1 MLKPPSTASRHF
13 KTAGTPGAQVLR
25 KEQAM
30 AWERKLMR
38 TVRVRNVNKSGT
50 LARLLAS
57 IANLGASVGSIE
69 MLTET
74 AQAVVRDITVYADDE
89 EHMDHVIETMRV
101 NEGTRVLEVRDEVL
115 RVHQKGKIAIRSRF
129 PIDSTATL
137 RRVYTPGVAEVCL
150 KIADDPELAWLYTS
164 ISHFVAIV
172 TDGSAVLG
180 LGDIGAL
187 ASMPVMEGK
196 AMLMETLVGLSGMPI
211 LLNTRDP
218 EQIIQAVANIAPTF
232 AAIQLEDI
240 SAPRCFEVEERLQA
254 MLDIPVFHDNQHG
267 TAVVSTAALQVMASR
282 ARVDIGKAVI
292 GQVGLGAAGNAIAKM
307 LMRLTGNPVLGIDLN
322 ETCMERF
329 EHDGGRRSS
338 LAEIMSECQIV
349 IATTGVPNLIPPEMI
364 RKGQI
369 ILALSHPK
377 PEIDPEE
384 AMQRGAIFSADGK
397 SVNNI
402 LGFPGIFRGAV
413 DSRAPRIT
421 HEMLVAAVDVLVRET
436 PSEELMPNPLD
447 KRVHRQVAR
456 AVAETAMR
464 QGIARA
470 EYVSYV
476 EE

>member
-1 MLKPPSTASRHF
+1 
-13 KTAGTPGAQVLR
+13 
-25 KEQAM
+25 M

-38 TVRVRNVNKSGT
+38 TVRVRNVQKPGT
-50 LARLLAS
+50 LARLLAAVS
-57 IANLGASVGSIE
+57 AMGGSVGSIE

-74 AQAVVRDITVYADDE
+74 AQSVVRDITVYAEDA

-115 RVHQKGKIAIRSRF
+115 QVHQKGKIAIRSRF
-129 PIDSTATL
+129 PIESTAML

-164 ISHFVAIV
+164 ISHMVAIV

-180 LGDIGAL
+180 LGDIGPM

-211 LLNTRDP
+211 LLNTKDTDKIV
-218 EQIIQAVANIAPTF
+218 EAIATISPTF

-254 MLDIPVFHDNQHG
+254 LLDIPVMHDDQHG
-267 TAVVSTAALQVMASR
+267 TAVVSTAALKVITRR
-282 ARVDIGKAVI
+282 AGVDMSKAVI
-292 GQVGLGAAGNAIAKM
+292 GQIGLGAAGNAIGKM
-307 LMRLTGNPVLGIDLN
+307 LMGLTGKPVLGTDLT
-322 ETCMERF
+322 EDAMARF
-329 EHDGGRRSS
+329 ERDGGRRST
-338 LAEIMSECQIV
+338 LEEIMGKCEIV
-349 IATTGVPNLIPPEMI
+349 IATSGTPNLIKPEMI
-364 RKGQI
+364 REGQV
-369 ILALSHPK
+369 ILALSNPK

-384 AMQRGAIFSADGK
+384 ALRRGAIFAADGK
-397 SVNNI
+397 SVNNV

-421 HEMLVAAVDVLVRET
+421 HEMLIAAVDVLVRMT
-436 PSEELMPNPLD
+436 PSGELMPNPLD
-447 KRVHRQVAR
+447 KKVHREVAR
-456 AVAETAMR
+456 AVAETAIR

-470 EYVSYV
+470 EYVPYV

>member
-1 MLKPPSTASRHF
+1 
-13 KTAGTPGAQVLR
+13 
-25 KEQAM
+25 M

-115 RVHQKGKIAIRSRF
+115 QVHQKGKIAIRSRF

-211 LLNTRDP
+211 LLNTREP
-218 EQIIQAVANIAPTF
+218 EQIIQAVAAIAPTF

-322 ETCMERF
+322 GACMERF
-329 EHDGGRRSS
+329 EHDGGKRSS
-338 LAEIMSECQIV
+338 LVEIMSECQIV

-384 AMQRGAIFSADGK
+384 AMERGAIFSADGK

-447 KRVHRQVAR
+447 KRVHRRVAR

-470 EYVSYV
+470 EHVSYV

>member
-1 MLKPPSTASRHF
+1 
-13 KTAGTPGAQVLR
+13 
-25 KEQAM
+25 M
-30 AWERKLMR
+30 AWERRLMR
-38 TVRVRNVNKSGT
+38 TVRVRNVQKPGT

-57 IANLGASVGSIE
+57 VSAMGGSVGSIE

-101 NEGTRVLEVRDEVL
+101 NEGTRVLEVRDDVL
-115 RVHQKGKIAIRSRF
+115 QVHQKGKIAIRSRF
-129 PIDSTATL
+129 PIDSTAML
-137 RRVYTPGVAEVCL
+137 RRVYTPGAAEVCL

-164 ISHFVAIV
+164 ISHMVAIV

-180 LGDIGAL
+180 LGDIGPR

-211 LLNTRDP
+211 LLDTKDAD
-218 EQIIQAVANIAPTF
+218 QIITAIATIAPTF

-240 SAPRCFEVEERLQA
+240 SAPRCFEIEERLQA
-254 MLDIPVFHDNQHG
+254 MLDIPVMHDDQHG
-267 TAVVSTAALQVMASR
+267 TAVVSTAALRVIARR
-282 ARVDIGKAVI
+282 AGVDLGKSVI
-292 GQVGLGAAGNAIAKM
+292 GQIGLGAAGNAIGKM
-307 LMRLTGNPVLGIDLN
+307 LMGLTGNPVYGADLN
-322 ETCMERF
+322 EAALERF
-329 EHDGGRRSS
+329 ERDGGRRATLS
-338 LAEIMSECQIV
+338 EIMSECEVI
-349 IATTGVPNLIPPEMI
+349 IATTGAPNLVKPEMI

-369 ILALSHPK
+369 ILALSNPK

-384 AMQRGAIFSADGK
+384 ALERGAIFAADGK
-397 SVNNI
+397 SVNNV

-421 HEMLVAAVDVLVRET
+421 HEMLIAAVDVLVRMT
-436 PSEELMPNPLD
+436 PSGELMPNPLD
-447 KRVHRQVAR
+447 KKVHREVAR
-456 AVAETAMR
+456 AVAETAIR

-470 EYVSYV
+470 EYVPYV